1 MWPRLPICSRRC
13 GTARPQGL
21 RGHPEKAEVIISARV
36 HPGETP
42 ASFVLDGLLELLL
55 RPDDRRAKVLRR
67 NYVFRFIPQLNPDGV
82 HRGHYGHDSYGVNL
96 NRVYWPS
103 PDAEKPRAQAALM
116 VLAKAASTRPKGLA
130 LFVDLHAHA
139 SKRGVFIY
147 GNHLEDTSTT
157 YREPPLR
164 STVICQQFVTLRLS
178 CVQL

>member
-1 MWPRLPICSRRC
+1 MLTITDNHGADKREEDLLYDHADVASTTHLFPEVRDGTSTRPPRY
-13 GTARPQGL
+13 
-21 RGHPEKAEVIISARV
+21 PEKAEVIISARV

-82 HRGHYGHDSYGVNL
+82 HRGHYRHDSFGVNL

-103 PDAEKPRAQAALM
+103 PDSEKAPAQAALM

-130 LFVDLHAHA
+130 CLLYTSPSPRD
-139 SKRGVFIY
+139 RG
-147 GNHLEDTSTT
+147 
-157 YREPPLR
+157 
-164 STVICQQFVTLRLS
+164 
-178 CVQL
+178 